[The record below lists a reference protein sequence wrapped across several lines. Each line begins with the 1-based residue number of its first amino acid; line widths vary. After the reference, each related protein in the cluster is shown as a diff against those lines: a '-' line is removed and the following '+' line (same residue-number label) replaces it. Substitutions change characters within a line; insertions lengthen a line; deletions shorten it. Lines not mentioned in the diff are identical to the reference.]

1 MYTSIDDLSTQGSG
15 GSRAWAP
22 LILGKK
28 EEMTEGRKASRASKT
43 PPPPPLAQG
52 LDPPLVYELA
62 MALLGSLM
70 ASVLQVNN
78 AQ

>member
-1 MYTSIDDLSTQGSG
+1 MTLCTVADLGEG
-15 GSRAWAP
+15 PRGPAP
-22 LILGKK
+22 PPLFWVKK